1 MRILGFLRID
11 FKLIVLIFL
20 TTNCFSQ
27 SGKTSITQDQRF
39 EQLLNE
45 KRKLNSSIS
54 LSERFKI
61 QIFTGDNETSKQA
74 LLDFRKKNKDIDAT
88 MVFNTPIYKVW
99 VGNFKTRIE
108 AEKMLKDFVKKYP
121 NSFLINPNK

>member
-108 AEKMLKDFVKKYP
+108 AEKMLKDFEKKYP
-121 NSFLINPNK
+121 NAFLINPNK